1 MFVIQVISDGDV
13 CGVPT
18 IVSSFVTADQQ
29 DGRSTR
35 ISCHQSSNSSV
46 YSTSHMAQI
55 YLAWN
60 ILSRE
65 CFAGHCEERSD
76 EAIHVHGLLR
86 ASQ

>member
-35 ISCHQSSNSSV
+35 IERVERAQWVSAMLGSEFSHVSV
-46 YSTSHMAQI
+46 LGSVDATAV
-55 YLAWN
+55 
-60 ILSRE
+60 RE
-65 CFAGHCEERSD
+65 PE
-76 EAIHVHGLLR
+76 
-86 ASQ
+86 